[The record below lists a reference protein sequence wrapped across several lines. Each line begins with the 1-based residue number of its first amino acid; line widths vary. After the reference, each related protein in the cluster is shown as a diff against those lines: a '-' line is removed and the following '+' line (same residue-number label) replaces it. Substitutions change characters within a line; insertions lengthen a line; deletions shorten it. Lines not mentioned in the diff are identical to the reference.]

1 MPEPNKKTQ
10 EKEKM
15 AKVGAKCGMT
25 LKLFKD
31 SQYEFIRPEVSI
43 DDIDTNGDVEEQL
56 KVAVMAL
63 NDVWE
68 TVTEEVNKKII
79 AEIPRVDAEMQLQVS
94 KKLKNME
101 LLITSLQRE
110 VESLKDKG
118 PRLPTNVAKKLP

>member
-43 DDIDTNGDVEEQL
+43 DDIDTEGDVEEQL

-118 PRLPTNVAKKLP
+118 PRLPTNVAKKLQ

>member
-1 MPEPNKKTQ
+1 
-10 EKEKM
+10 M

-43 DDIDTNGDVEEQL
+43 DDIDTEGDVEEQL

-118 PRLPTNVAKKLP
+118 PRLPTNVAKKLQ